1 MSYILIKSGKQR
13 NQDSPLCAWN
23 ALIATGI
30 IQGTIYNDN
39 SKYQIKKDSHLF
51 RFLWRSARVVAVQHG
66 KVFPYSL
73 PSVGP
78 GDDPGVQAVNLQV
91 SLSHPPGGRLPLIS
105 ARPAVTS
112 VAFTRWRHTAAH
124 IWFQPTI
131 HLSTLKKWKAEL
143 AGLADIR
150 QMVYPQ

>member
-1 MSYILIKSGKQR
+1 MYWIQR

-51 RFLWRSARVVAVQHG
+51 RFLWRSARVVAVQNG
-66 KVFPYSL
+66 KVFPYT

-78 GDDPGVQAVNLQV
+78 GADPGVQAVNLQV

-112 VAFTRWRHTAAH
+112 VGFTRWRHTR
-124 IWFQPTI
+124 FQLTT

-150 QMVYPQ
+150 QTVYPQ